1 MRRFGIGLMLCA
13 GLAAM
18 PALAGDGIYRWQD
31 SQGRWQFSNHAEVDP
46 NQKPAPP
53 PRARLPSGR
62 LAAPGTAV
70 LRSPDALQGWLLRL
84 KSDMGRVPSEQENRY
99 LAHIRW
105 PQGPVLWRVRVQEI
119 VNTDLLRPELG
130 RYQIRART
138 LSPVATGGLPVVL
151 DGELLHGAGAPQVGE
166 LLQVRGQLSLHPDT
180 LRLMDRHGF
189 VYYPV
194 QIVLAARPLSLR
206 E

>member
-1 MRRFGIGLMLCA
+1 MRRFGIGLMFCA
-13 GLAAM
+13 GLAGM
-18 PALAGDGIYRWQD
+18 PASAGDGIYRWQD
-31 SQGRWQFSNHAEVDP
+31 SQGRWHFSNHAEVDP
-46 NQKPAPP
+46 NQRPAPA
-53 PRARLPSGR
+53 PRAYLPVAR
-62 LAAPGTAV
+62 LAVPGAAV
-70 LRSPDALQGWLLRL
+70 LRSPDALQSWLLRL
-84 KSDMGRVPSEQENRY
+84 KSDMRRVPPEQESRY
-99 LAHIRW
+99 LSRVRW
-105 PQGPVLWRVRVQEI
+105 PTGPVVWRVRVQEI

-151 DGELLHGAGAPQVGE
+151 DGELLHGAGAPRVGE

-194 QIVLAARPLSLR
+194 QILLAARPLSLR